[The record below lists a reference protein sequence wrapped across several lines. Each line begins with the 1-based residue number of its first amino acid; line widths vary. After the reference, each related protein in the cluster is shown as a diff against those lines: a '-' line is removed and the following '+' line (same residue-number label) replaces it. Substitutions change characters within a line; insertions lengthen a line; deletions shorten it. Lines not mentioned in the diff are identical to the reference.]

1 MFLFINKNRQS
12 QKEMESYL
20 QSFKIRFYE
29 LLYTHI
35 KKSPL
40 SQHLTECNRE
50 LLKKLIVDNGGCF
63 QPLSLSDFCRLK
75 LVNTTRYPFSNNN
88 NHQLSLPLR
97 IKKFLNYEDEIIEHF
112 LYFLLL

>member
-35 KKSPL
+35 KKKG
-40 SQHLTECNRE
+40 R
-50 LLKKLIVDNGGCF
+50 
-63 QPLSLSDFCRLK
+63 
-75 LVNTTRYPFSNNN
+75 LVN
-88 NHQLSLPLR
+88 
-97 IKKFLNYEDEIIEHF
+97 I
-112 LYFLLL
+112 